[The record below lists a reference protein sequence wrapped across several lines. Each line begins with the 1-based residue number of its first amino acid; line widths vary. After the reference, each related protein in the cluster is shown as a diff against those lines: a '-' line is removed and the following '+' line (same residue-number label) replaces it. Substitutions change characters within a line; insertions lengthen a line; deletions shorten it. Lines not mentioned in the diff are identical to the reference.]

1 MECGRVAQLVEQRP
15 FKAWVA
21 GSNPAALTIFDPC
34 CSGFNRSFPLH
45 SVQESDFASRL
56 TRRYSQLPLS
66 ALLYNIFMARM
77 VKCVKLGR
85 ELPGL
90 DEPPFDTPLGQ
101 KIYENISAEA
111 WRMWGEH
118 SKMLLNEYRLQPW
131 KPEAQQFLVEQ
142 MEAYFFGPGSSLP
155 KEFVPPPQ

>member
-1 MECGRVAQLVEQRP
+1 MP
-15 FKAWVA
+15 
-21 GSNPAALTIFDPC
+21 
-34 CSGFNRSFPLH
+34 
-45 SVQESDFASRL
+45 
-56 TRRYSQLPLS
+56 
-66 ALLYNIFMARM
+66 RM
-77 VKCVKLGR
+77 VMCAKLGR

-101 KIYENISAEA
+101 RIYETISAEA

-142 MEAYFFGPGSSLP
+142 MEAYFFGSGSSLP
-155 KEFVPPPQ
+155 KEYVPPPKAGS

>member
-1 MECGRVAQLVEQRP
+1 M
-15 FKAWVA
+15 FKKPRHGSRFLESGA
-21 GSNPAALTIFDPC
+21 GSTAPA
-34 CSGFNRSFPLH
+34 
-45 SVQESDFASRL
+45 SVFRA
-56 TRRYSQLPLS
+56 
-66 ALLYNIFMARM
+66 ALLYNNSMPRT

-111 WRMWGEH
+111 WRMWSEH

-142 MEAYFFGPGSSLP
+142 MEAYFCGPGSSLP
-155 KEFVPPPQ
+155 KEYVPPSH